1 MMKTIKNITLLA
13 AAFVAITFS
22 SCKKDRTCSCVTSMV
37 TSGTSYDYYYDS
49 FSGTYYQTSIPIS
62 ETQSSTKETVYEK
75 IRKGRGTENCPTSS
89 TSSENFDYTYSGPS
103 NVIVGD
109 IGKYTNTTTCKLK

>member
-1 MMKTIKNITLLA
+1 MKTIKNITLLA
-13 AAFVAITFS
+13 AAFVAITFA
-22 SCKKDRTCSCVTSMV
+22 SCKKERTCSCLTSMV

-49 FSGTYYQTSIPIS
+49 FSGTYYQTSTPLS
-62 ETQSSTKETVYEK
+62 ETQTSTQETLYKK
-75 IRKGRGTENCPTSS
+75 IRKGTGSENCPASS

-109 IGKYTNTTTCKLK
+109 MGKHTNTSTCELK